1 MSATVQQTAST
12 VADLNGKLG
21 AQWGVKVNTS
31 SGGNNYVAGIQLG
44 IDGSGQSQFL
54 VQLIR
59 LAFMCLTAIKNMVF
73 GIDGNGA
80 YFQQAMA
87 RNLTINFGQISDSL
101 QSTNYQPGSTGWRL
115 PKMGLSK

>member
-54 VQLIR
+54 VQ
-59 LAFMCLTAIKNMVF
+59 ADTF
-73 GIDGNGA
+73 GVYVPNGD
-80 YFQQAMA
+80 QK
-87 RNLTINFGQISDSL
+87 IWSSV
-101 QSTNYQPGSTGWRL
+101 STGTALIFSRRW
-115 PKMGLSK
+115 PVT

>member
-1 MSATVQQTAST
+1 TTTNKTVADLEKSTTEQITTLTSQVGDMSATVQQTAST

-54 VQLIR
+54 VQ
-59 LAFMCLTAIKNMVF
+59 ADTFGVYVPNGDQKNMVF
-73 GIDGNGA
+73 G
-80 YFQQAMA
+80 
-87 RNLTINFGQISDSL
+87 
-101 QSTNYQPGSTGWRL
+101 
-115 PKMGLSK
+115 